1 MDKMLCVIV
10 FGALAVASLVQDTT
24 AQTVHVVGD
33 NIGWTMPNNG
43 AVAYTNWAAGKT
55 FSVGDTLVFNF
66 GTNQHDVLQV
76 QKTSFDGCNSQNAIG
91 DPIMAGPANV
101 TLDSAGAHYYICT
114 FGRHCQNG
122 QKLAITVSSTGTPGA
137 NPPAPSNQT
146 TPVVP
151 SPSSSTQPEACAP
164 TSAAAGPSSSTPGGG
179 GVAPPPRSSSAP
191 GGGTPPP
198 SSSSSTVLASFL
210 LGLSS
215 IVLAAFL

>member
-1 MDKMLCVIV
+1 MDKILCVIV
-10 FGALAVASLVQDTT
+10 FGALAVANLVQDIT

-33 NIGWTMPNNG
+33 NIGWTIPNNG

-76 QKTSFDGCNSQNAIG
+76 QKTSFDECNSQNAIG

-101 TLDSAGAHYYICT
+101 TLDSAGDHYYICT

-122 QKLAITVSSTGTPGA
+122 QKLAITVSSTSTPGA
-137 NPPAPSNQT
+137 NPPTPSKPT
-146 TPVVP
+146 TPDIP

-164 TSAAAGPSSSTPGGG
+164 TPAAAGSSGSTPGGG
-179 GVAPPPRSSSAP
+179 ANPPRSSSAP
-191 GGGTPPP
+191 GGGAPPP
-198 SSSSSTVLASFL
+198 SSSSSAVLASFL

-215 IVLAAFL
+215 VVLATFL